1 MREEAE
7 SIRIVRFCEN
17 EGLNFRLGFY
27 DLKNIGLKFKSCKEA
42 ELVENYFS
50 ARLKIIFQVEF
61 LRFKKFE
68 KF

>member
-1 MREEAE
+1 M
-7 SIRIVRFCEN
+7 
-17 EGLNFRLGFY
+17 NFRLDFD
-27 DLKNIGLKFKSCKEA
+27 DLKNIAVKFKSCKET

-61 LRFKKFE
+61 LRCKEFE